1 MRHKLLTALLALGTS
16 LPAAAER
23 IVTLTPDVADIVVA
37 LGAASDVVG
46 RNSASHQSE
55 LAHATPIG
63 LSRSLN
69 PEPVARLKPTLV
81 LGSQMAQPGTLFDTL
96 EKLGIR
102 AHRIGNRDDGS
113 DYAQSITRIGQLL
126 GKSAESA
133 RLSARWQEQM
143 KPQPPI
149 GTRYLLSYD
158 GKLVAGRNTAADTL
172 IRATGGINAAA
183 ELDGFKP
190 VSREAWTRL
199 KPDVIVLAAHN
210 EGLFGGI
217 DAFARRP
224 EVAPTNAAKQG
235 KIVAWPA
242 EQFLRIG
249 LDSPATV
256 TRLRKLGQ

>member
-1 MRHKLLTALLALGTS
+1 MRHKALIMLLALGTS
-16 LPAAAER
+16 LPAMAER

-37 LGAASDVVG
+37 LGAAGDVVG
-46 RNSASHQSE
+46 RNAASHQSE

-81 LGSQMAQPGTLFDTL
+81 LGSQMAQPATLFDTL
-96 EKLGIR
+96 EKLGVR
-102 AHRIGNRDDGS
+102 AYRIGNRDDGS
-113 DYAQSITRIGQLL
+113 DYAQSITRIGLLL
-126 GKSAESA
+126 GKPDEST
-133 RLSARWQEQM
+133 RLAARWQAQM
-143 KPQPPI
+143 KPLPPTGI
-149 GTRYLLSYD
+149 RYVLSYD

-172 IRATGGINAAA
+172 IRAAGGINAAA
-183 ELDGFKP
+183 ELEGFKP
-190 VSREAWTRL
+190 VSREAWARL

-235 KIVAWPA
+235 RIAAWPA

-249 LDSPATV
+249 LDSPTAV
-256 TRLRKLGQ
+256 TRLRSLGQ